1 MLVEDIYAI
10 SADSESHADRP
21 GYGGHVQ
28 KKDLKT
34 MVEIS
39 FPDANETSNMI
50 RSLTF
55 K

>member
-1 MLVEDIYAI
+1 MVGRHIHHI
-10 SADSESHADRP
+10 RGFRKPCRP
-21 GYGGHVQ
+21 ARIWGYVQ

-34 MVEIS
+34 LVEIS
-39 FPDANETSNMI
+39 SPDANETSKMI